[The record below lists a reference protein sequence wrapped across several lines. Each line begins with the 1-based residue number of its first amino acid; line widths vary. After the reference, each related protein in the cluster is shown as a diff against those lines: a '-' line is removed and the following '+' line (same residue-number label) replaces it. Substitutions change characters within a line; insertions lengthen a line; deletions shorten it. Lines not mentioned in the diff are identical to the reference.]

1 MLPGRGHGCPA
12 RDDEVFGRLNPSVVA
27 SYAGLG
33 ADSADDG
40 VSSWRGA
47 LGLLNHQFEGA
58 TEIVATPG
66 EEADGMGVAVDARAR
81 VQLVVVDDRAGGMP
95 IDEFPLDG
103 AAFRVTAYLAF
114 ASVACRIG
122 RRAVTAAGASLFI
135 IVHNTQRDIMRGR
148 SAQV

>member
-1 MLPGRGHGCPA
+1 
-12 RDDEVFGRLNPSVVA
+12 VFGRLNPSVVA

-58 TEIVATPG
+58 TEIVAATG
-66 EEADGMGVAVDARAR
+66 EEADGMGMAVDACPR
-81 VQLVVVDDRAGGMP
+81 VQLVVVDDRPGGMP

-103 AAFRVTAYLAF
+103 VAFRVTAYLAF
-114 ASVACRIG
+114 ASMACRIG
-122 RRAVTAAGASLFI
+122 RRAFCAAGAAFFI
-135 IVHNTQRDIMRGR
+135 ILHNTQRDIMRGR
-148 SAQV
+148 SAQGRVL